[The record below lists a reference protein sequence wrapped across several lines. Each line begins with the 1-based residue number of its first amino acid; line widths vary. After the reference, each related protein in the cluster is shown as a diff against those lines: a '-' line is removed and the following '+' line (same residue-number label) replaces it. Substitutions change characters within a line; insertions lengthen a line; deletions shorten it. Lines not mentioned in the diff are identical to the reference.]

1 MCPQVFGEDMQV
13 KLYAP
18 LHSKIDPSIA
28 VMLLIA
34 IVTVALGGYW
44 SGACER
50 CDIAAVMIINTPKL
64 EQILEECIVL

>member
-1 MCPQVFGEDMQV
+1 MLNLFVRPQVFGEDMQV

-18 LHSKIDPSIA
+18 AHSKIDPSIA

-34 IVTVALGGYW
+34 IVTIALGGYW

-50 CDIAAVMIINTPKL
+50 
-64 EQILEECIVL
+64 

>member
-1 MCPQVFGEDMQV
+1 MQSFTSLNVCVCPQVFGEAKQV
-13 KLYAP
+13 RLYAP
-18 LHSKIDPSIA
+18 PHSKIDASIA

-50 CDIAAVMIINTPKL
+50 
-64 EQILEECIVL
+64 

>member
-1 MCPQVFGEDMQV
+1 MLNLCVSPQVFGGNMEV

-18 LHSKIDPSIA
+18 PQSKLDPSIA

-34 IVTVALGGYW
+34 IVTVALGGLW

-50 CDIAAVMIINTPKL
+50 
-64 EQILEECIVL
+64 

>member
-1 MCPQVFGEDMQV
+1 MFILCVFAQVFGDDMQV

-18 LHSKIDPSIA
+18 SHSKIDPSIA

-34 IVTVALGGYW
+34 IGTVTLGGYW

-50 CDIAAVMIINTPKL
+50 
-64 EQILEECIVL
+64 